1 MSKYSIFRRRRP
13 GALLLDSRTFKVR
26 FLSEGFDPI
35 FHKRKAR
42 KMRISRVA
50 HVAERYFSRRKTRKM
65 RISRVAH
72 VAERYFS
79 QGKPRKI
86 WISTIAD
93 VTEPHF
99 SLARTRKIEF
109 QWLLTSPSLGF
120 SRAREPNP
128 YPGVA
133 EPYLEPLPQKSKKNP
148 GPKKRQFL
156 VYFYVNIFNFSSP
169 APRSTFVGFSDV

>member
-1 MSKYSIFRRRRP
+1 
-13 GALLLDSRTFKVR
+13 
-26 FLSEGFDPI
+26 
-35 FHKRKAR
+35 
-42 KMRISRVA
+42 MRISRVA
-50 HVAERYFSRRKTRKM
+50 HVAEQYFSQRKTRKM

-86 WISTIAD
+86 WISTSAD
-93 VTEPHF
+93 ITEPHF
-99 SLARTRKIEF
+99 SLARTKKNEF

-120 SRAREPNP
+120 SRAREGRPNP

-133 EPYLEPLPQKSKKNP
+133 EPYLEPLPQKSRKNP

-156 VYFYVNIFNFSSP
+156 MYFYVKIFNFSPP
-169 APRSTFVGFSDV
+169 APRSTFVGFSDVKGSIPFWRVRP

>member
-1 MSKYSIFRRRRP
+1 MSKNSIFRRRRP
-13 GALLLDSRTFKVR
+13 GALLLDSRTFRVR

-35 FHKRKAR
+35 FHQRKAR
-42 KMRISRVA
+42 QMRISRVA
-50 HVAERYFSRRKTRKM
+50 HVAERFFSRGKTRKM

-79 QGKPRKI
+79 RGKSRKI
-86 WISTIAD
+86 QVSTIAD
-93 VTEPHF
+93 VTEPCF
-99 SLARTRKIEF
+99 SLTRTSKTQF

-133 EPYLEPLPQKSKKNP
+133 EPYLDFPCQKSRKNP
-148 GPKKRQFL
+148 
-156 VYFYVNIFNFSSP
+156 
-169 APRSTFVGFSDV
+169 A

>member
-1 MSKYSIFRRRRP
+1 MSKYSNFRRRRP
-13 GALLLDSRTFKVR
+13 GALVLDFRTFGVR
-26 FLSEGFDPI
+26 FLSGKVDPN
-35 FHKRKAR
+35 FSRASTR

-50 HVAERYFSRRKTRKM
+50 RVAERFFSLRKTRKM

-79 QGKPRKI
+79 RGKPRKI

-93 VTEPHF
+93 VTEPNF
-99 SLARTRKIEF
+99 SRARTRKIEF
-109 QWLLTSPSLGF
+109 QWLIASPSLGF

-133 EPYLEPLPQKSKKNP
+133 EPYLEPLPQKSRKNP

-156 VYFYVNIFNFSSP
+156 VYFYVKIFNFSSP

>member
-1 MSKYSIFRRRRP
+1 MSKYSNFRRWRP
-13 GALLLDSRTFKVR
+13 RALVLDCRTFKVR
-26 FLSEGFDPI
+26 FLSGKVDPN
-35 FHKRKAR
+35 FSRASTRKI
-42 KMRISRVA
+42 RISRVA
-50 HVAERYFSRRKTRKM
+50 HVAERYFSR
-65 RISRVAH
+65 
-72 VAERYFS
+72 
-79 QGKPRKI
+79 GKPRKI

-99 SLARTRKIEF
+99 SRARTRKIEF
-109 QWLLTSPSLGF
+109 QWLIASPSLGF

-133 EPYLEPLPQKSKKNP
+133 EPYLEPLPKKCRKNP

-156 VYFYVNIFNFSSP
+156 VYFYVKIFNFSSP